1 MPEVTP
7 QELLKKICAA
17 IVSVESL
24 HENMSQIDNLPRRE
38 WNEFLN
44 WYGEAMD
51 FLKEQLDL
59 FYLRLKHL
67 LFRKDVLLRK
77 VICTKITYKNVV
89 SFHARTR

>member
-44 WYGEAMD
+44 WYSEAMD
-51 FLKEQLDL
+51 FLKEQLD
-59 FYLRLKHL
+59 F
-67 LFRKDVLLRK
+67 VLPP
-77 VICTKITYKNVV
+77 TQT
-89 SFHARTR
+89 STF

>member
-7 QELLKKICAA
+7 QELLKKICAV

-51 FLKEQLDL
+51 FLKEQLD
-59 FYLRLKHL
+59 F
-67 LFRKDVLLRK
+67 VLPP
-77 VICTKITYKNVV
+77 TQT
-89 SFHARTR
+89 STF

>member
-24 HENMSQIDNLPRRE
+24 HENMSQIDNLPRSE

-51 FLKEQLDL
+51 F
-59 FYLRLKHL
+59 
-67 LFRKDVLLRK
+67 
-77 VICTKITYKNVV
+77 
-89 SFHARTR
+89 